1 MPVKALYQ
9 SKTIVTNLV
18 ILSVALYQHYFGVL
32 VPADPQYF
40 ALAVAAINIAL
51 RFVTH
56 TPVSF

>member
-9 SKTIVTNLV
+9 SKTIVTNL
-18 ILSVALYQHYFGVL
+18 VALYQHYFGVL

-51 RFVTH
+51 RFVTSQ
-56 TPVSF
+56 PVSF